1 MRYCLKIKHVEWGGV
16 GGCPFSE
23 KKGKSEVERLWD
35 WVSRSRGRDQ
45 DVKFINKI
53 KESFKIYLPFTQN

>member
-1 MRYCLKIKHVEWGGV
+1 VEWGGV